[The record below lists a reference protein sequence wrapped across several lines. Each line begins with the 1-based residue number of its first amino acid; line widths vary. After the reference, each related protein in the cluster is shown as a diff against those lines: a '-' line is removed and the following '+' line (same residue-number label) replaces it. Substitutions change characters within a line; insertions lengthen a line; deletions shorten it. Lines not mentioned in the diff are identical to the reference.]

1 MKFWI
6 AILVS
11 SVLAFCVSC
20 GGSKPQATAPAQAAE
35 VVKTENYDEA
45 INAAKADAHNSV
57 VAAFQRATEAQ
68 AFRAKLETTSDGRT
82 STIQYEFVAPDRYRL
97 ANGPTEMIV
106 VGEQAYIKTM
116 GAWQKVATGVGEQ
129 MRGIRSA
136 ELAAQVREA
145 TNVSFV
151 QPDTLNG
158 EPTVVYNYI
167 TTKIG
172 GASGTSNNKTWVSL
186 KDGLPRKSEFL
197 SNFGGFSSK
206 GVMTWY
212 DYNGDVKIEP
222 PLK

>member
-1 MKFWI
+1 MKFWM

-11 SVLAFCVSC
+11 SVLACCVSC
-20 GGSKPQATAPAQAAE
+20 GGSKPQATTPAQAAE
-35 VVKTENYDEA
+35 VKTENYDEA
-45 INAAKADAHNSV
+45 INAAKAAPHEGI

-68 AFRAKLETTSDGRT
+68 AFRAKLESTSDGRT
-82 STIQYEFVAPDRYRL
+82 STVQYEFVAPDRYRM

-116 GAWQKVATGVGEQ
+116 GAWQKIATGVGEQ
-129 MRGIRSA
+129 MKAIRSA

-145 TNVSFV
+145 TSVSFV

-158 EPTVVYNYI
+158 EPTLMYSYV

-172 GASGTSNNKTWVSL
+172 AASGTNNNKTWVSL

>member
-1 MKFWI
+1 MKFWT

-11 SVLAFCVSC
+11 GVLAGCVSC

-35 VVKTENYDEA
+35 VKIENYDEA
-45 INAAKADAHNSV
+45 INAAKAAPHDGLV
-57 VAAFQRATEAQ
+57 KAFQRATEMQ
-68 AFRAKLETTSDGRT
+68 AFRAKLESTTDGRT
-82 STIQYEFVAPDRYRL
+82 SMVQYEFAAPDRYRM

-106 VGEQAYIKTM
+106 VGELAYIKTM
-116 GAWQKVATGVGEQ
+116 GAWQKVATAGDQ
-129 MRGIRSA
+129 MRAIRST

-145 TNVSFV
+145 TNVSFM
-151 QPDTLNG
+151 QSDTLNG

-167 TTKIG
+167 ATKIG
-172 GASGTSNNKTWVSL
+172 AASGTSNHKTWVSL

-197 SNFGGFSSK
+197 SNFGGFTSK

-212 DYNGDVKIEP
+212 DYNGNVKIEP